1 MSGAIVGGVQQRPV
15 GTRINAFRYAT
26 LAAVDRQRRHC
37 ALRAPHLAAQAQAQP
52 FLDQARHALA
62 FAGGQRLGPGQQFVV
77 NIKGRLHAIN
87 IQKSVFRCLAA
98 EGNAK
103 ATNATANPST
113 NSAGQDKVNQYP
125 HLLAPLDLGFLRL
138 RNRIVMGAMHTRL
151 ETLDRPVE
159 RLGAFYAARARGETG
174 LILTGGFAPNSEG
187 LIEPDGPILND
198 ASQLA
203 PHRAVCDAVHR
214 ENGHIALQIL
224 HTGRYAKVP
233 ECVGPSAIRA
243 RINRYTPRALTLQDI
258 RRTIDDFARTA
269 ALAREAGYDG
279 VEVMGSEGYL
289 INEFTAPVS
298 NRRDDEYGGSL
309 ENRCRL
315 AVEIVE
321 AVRRGCGDDFLL
333 VYRISSIDLVEGGTS
348 ASDTAELA
356 RRVQQAG
363 ADILNTGIGWH
374 ESPVPTIAAS
384 VPRAAWAFA
393 ARRVKEAVSIPV
405 IASNRINNPEL
416 AERLLADGTADLV
429 SMARPLL
436 ADPDFAK
443 KAREGRADEINTCIA
458 CNQSCLDRIFTE
470 RPASCLV
477 NPRAGNEIEFA
488 AAPPLVSKR
497 IAVVGGGPAGMAFA
511 VNAAER
517 GHRVTLYEA
526 SDRLGGQL
534 NLAVAVPGK
543 GEFNETMRY
552 FRVRLERLRVEVKLG
567 SRVDAGSLLAGGFDE
582 IVLATGVKPRVP
594 DLPGIDH
601 PKVVSYVD
609 VLAGGKQVGRRVAI
623 IGAGGIGFD
632 VADFLLADADESVRP
647 ERFFGAWGVDPA
659 ATAGG
664 LLTQAHLRT
673 HRRKLQMFQRKADK
687 LGANLGKTTGWI
699 LKARLRDAGVEMVSG
714 ATYTA
719 IDDAG
724 LHYVADG
731 VPKVLPV
738 DHVVICAGQE
748 SDRDLYDSLVAR
760 GAQPRLIGGADV
772 AAELDAARA
781 IEQAMRLACEI

>member
-1 MSGAIVGGVQQRPV
+1 MTS
-15 GTRINAFRYAT
+15 Y
-26 LAAVDRQRRHC
+26 H
-37 ALRAPHLAAQAQAQP
+37 
-52 FLDQARHALA
+52 
-62 FAGGQRLGPGQQFVV
+62 
-77 NIKGRLHAIN
+77 
-87 IQKSVFRCLAA
+87 
-98 EGNAK
+98 
-103 ATNATANPST
+103 
-113 NSAGQDKVNQYP
+113 

-159 RLGAFYAARARGETG
+159 RLAAFYAARARGEAG
-174 LILTGGFAPNSEG
+174 LILTGGFAPNPEG
-187 LIEPDGPILND
+187 RIEPDGPILND

-214 ENGHIALQIL
+214 EGGRIALQIL
-224 HTGRYAKVP
+224 HTGRYARVP
-233 ECVGPSAIRA
+233 ECVGPSPIRS
-243 RINRYTPRALTLQDI
+243 RINRYTPREMSLQDI

-269 ALAREAGYDG
+269 VLARDAGYDG

-289 INEFTAPVS
+289 INEFTAPVT
-298 NRRDDEYGGSL
+298 NRRDDEFGGSL

-315 AVEIVE
+315 AVEIVR
-321 AVRRGCGDDFLL
+321 AVRRACGDDFLL

-348 ASDTAELA
+348 AGDTAELA
-356 RRVQQAG
+356 LRVQQAG

-393 ARRVKEAVSIPV
+393 ARRLKGAVSIPV
-405 IASNRINNPEL
+405 IASNRINTPDL
-416 AERLLADGTADLV
+416 AEALLGDGSADLV

-436 ADPDFAK
+436 ADPEFAK

-488 AAPPLVSKR
+488 TAAAASPKR
-497 IAVVGGGPAGMAFA
+497 IAVTGGGPAGMAFA
-511 VNAAER
+511 VAAAER
-517 GHRVTLYEA
+517 GHRVTLFEA
-526 SDRLGGQL
+526 AARLGGQL
-534 NLAVAVPGK
+534 NLAVVVPGK
-543 GEFNETMRY
+543 GEFNETVRC
-552 FRVRLERLRVEVKLG
+552 FRVRLARLGVEVKLG
-567 SRVDAGSLLAGGFDE
+567 ERVDAGSLLAGGFDE

-594 DLPGIDH
+594 ALAGVDH
-601 PKVVSYVD
+601 PKAVSYVD
-609 VLAGGKQVGRRVAI
+609 VLTGRTQVGERVAI

-632 VADFLLADADESVRP
+632 VADFLLGDVGESLVP
-647 ERFFGAWGVDPA
+647 DRFFAAWQVDPSA
-659 ATAGG
+659 ASGG
-664 LLTQAHLRT
+664 LEIGATDEPKRP
-673 HRRKLQMFQRKADK
+673 RRQVHMFQRKADRP
-687 LGANLGKTTGWI
+687 GAGLGKTTGWI
-699 LKARLRDAGVEMVSG
+699 LKQRLRDAGVQMVPG

-724 LHYVADG
+724 LHYVIDG
-731 VPKVLPV
+731 APRVLPI

-748 SDRDLYDSLVAR
+748 SDRDLYGSLLAR
-760 GAQPRLIGGADV
+760 GARPRLVGGADI

-781 IEQAMRLACEI
+781 IEQATRLAFEI

>member
-1 MSGAIVGGVQQRPV
+1 M
-15 GTRINAFRYAT
+15 
-26 LAAVDRQRRHC
+26 
-37 ALRAPHLAAQAQAQP
+37 
-52 FLDQARHALA
+52 
-62 FAGGQRLGPGQQFVV
+62 
-77 NIKGRLHAIN
+77 
-87 IQKSVFRCLAA
+87 
-98 EGNAK
+98 
-103 ATNATANPST
+103 TA
-113 NSAGQDKVNQYP
+113 YP
-125 HLLAPLDLGFLRL
+125 NLLAPLDLGFLRL

-151 ETLDRPVE
+151 ETMDRPVE
-159 RLGAFYAARARGETG
+159 RLAAFYAARARGEVG
-174 LILTGGFAPNSEG
+174 LILTGGFAPNPEG

-214 ENGHIALQIL
+214 DGGHIALQIL

-243 RINRYTPRALTLQDI
+243 RINRYTPRELSLQEI

-269 ALAREAGYDG
+269 QLAREAGYDG

-289 INEFTAPVS
+289 INEFTAPVT
-298 NRRDDEYGGSL
+298 NRRDDDYGGSL
-309 ENRCRL
+309 QNRCRL
-315 AVEIVE
+315 AVDIVRT
-321 AVRRGCGDDFLL
+321 VRRACGDDFLL

-348 ASDTAELA
+348 AGDTTELA
-356 RRVQQAG
+356 LHVQQAG

-393 ARRVKEAVSIPV
+393 ARRVKQAVTIPV

-416 AERLLADGTADLV
+416 AEALLADGTADLV

-436 ADPDFAK
+436 ADPEFAK

-477 NPRAGNEIEFA
+477 NPRAGNEIDFYS
-488 AAPPLVSKR
+488 APASGPKR

-511 VNAAER
+511 VSAAER

-526 SDRLGGQL
+526 ADRLGGQL
-534 NLAVAVPGK
+534 NLAAAVPGK
-543 GEFNETMRY
+543 SEFNETIRY
-552 FRVRLERLRVEVKLG
+552 FRVRLARLGVEVKLG
-567 SRVDAGSLLAGGFDE
+567 VPVGASELLAAGFDE

-594 DLPGIDH
+594 DLPGADH
-601 PKVVSYVD
+601 PKVVSYVE
-609 VLAGGKQVGRRVAI
+609 VLAGRKQIGRCVAI

-632 VADFLLADADESVRP
+632 VADFLVGEAEESLRQ
-647 ERFFGAWGVDPA
+647 EEFFRAWHVDPSVSS
-659 ATAGG
+659 GG
-664 LLTQAHLRT
+664 LDTGAADSPSAPPRQVH
-673 HRRKLQMFQRKADK
+673 MFQRKAEK
-687 LGANLGKTTGWI
+687 LGAGLGKTTGWI
-699 LKARLRDAGVEMVSG
+699 LKARLRDAAVEMVSG
-714 ATYTA
+714 ATYTT

-724 LHYVADG
+724 LHYAVDG
-731 VPKVLPV
+731 VPMTLPI

-760 GAQPRLIGGADV
+760 GAKARLIGGADV

-781 IEQAMRLACEI
+781 IEQATRLAVAI

>member
-1 MSGAIVGGVQQRPV
+1 MNR
-15 GTRINAFRYAT
+15 
-26 LAAVDRQRRHC
+26 
-37 ALRAPHLAAQAQAQP
+37 
-52 FLDQARHALA
+52 
-62 FAGGQRLGPGQQFVV
+62 
-77 NIKGRLHAIN
+77 
-87 IQKSVFRCLAA
+87 
-98 EGNAK
+98 
-103 ATNATANPST
+103 
-113 NSAGQDKVNQYP
+113 YP

-151 ETLDRPVE
+151 ETLHRPVE

-174 LILTGGFAPNSEG
+174 LILTGGFAPNPEG
-187 LIEPDGPILND
+187 CIEPDGPILND

-214 ENGHIALQIL
+214 EGGHIALQIL

-243 RINRYTPRALTLQDI
+243 RINRYTPRALSLQDI

-289 INEFTAPVS
+289 INEFTAPVT

-315 AVEIVE
+315 AVQIVR
-321 AVRRGCGDDFLL
+321 AVRRACGDDFLL

-393 ARRVKEAVSIPV
+393 ARRVKEAVTIPV
-405 IASNRINNPEL
+405 IGSNRINNPEL
-416 AERLLADGTADLV
+416 AERLLADGAADLV

-436 ADPDFAK
+436 ADPEFAK

-477 NPRAGNEIEFA
+477 NPRAGNEIELA
-488 AAPPLVSKR
+488 GAPARSPKR
-497 IAVVGGGPAGMAFA
+497 IAVVGGGPAGLAFA

-517 GHRVTLYEA
+517 GYRVTLYEA

-543 GEFNETMRY
+543 GQFNETMRY
-552 FRVRLERLRVEVKLG
+552 FRVRLARLGVEVKLG
-567 SRVDAGSLLAGGFDE
+567 SRVDAGSVLAGGFDE

-601 PKVVSYVD
+601 PKVASYVD
-609 VLAGGKQVGRRVAI
+609 VLTGRKAVGHRVAI

-632 VADFLLADADESVRP
+632 VADFLVGEADESLRP
-647 ERFFGAWGVDPA
+647 ERFFGAWHIDPSA
-659 ATAGG
+659 ATGG
-664 LLTQAHLRT
+664 LDAAVTNRSRQP
-673 HRRKLQMFQRKADK
+673 RRQVHMFQRKADK
-687 LGANLGKTTGWI
+687 LGAGLGKTTGWI

-724 LHYVADG
+724 LHYVVDG
-731 VPKVLPV
+731 VPNVLPV

-748 SDRDLYDSLVAR
+748 SDRDLHDSLVAR
-760 GAQPRLIGGADV
+760 GAKPRLIGGADV

-781 IEQAMRLACEI
+781 IEQATQLAVEI

>member
-1 MSGAIVGGVQQRPV
+1 MTS
-15 GTRINAFRYAT
+15 
-26 LAAVDRQRRHC
+26 
-37 ALRAPHLAAQAQAQP
+37 
-52 FLDQARHALA
+52 
-62 FAGGQRLGPGQQFVV
+62 
-77 NIKGRLHAIN
+77 
-87 IQKSVFRCLAA
+87 
-98 EGNAK
+98 
-103 ATNATANPST
+103 
-113 NSAGQDKVNQYP
+113 YP

-159 RLGAFYAARARGETG
+159 RLAAFFAARARGEAG
-174 LILTGGFAPNSEG
+174 LILTGGFAPNPEG
-187 LIEPDGPILND
+187 RIEPDGPILD
-198 ASQLA
+198 EASQLA
-203 PHRAVCDAVHR
+203 PHRAVCEAVHR
-214 ENGHIALQIL
+214 EGGHIALQIL

-243 RINRYTPRALTLQDI
+243 RINRYTPRALSLQDI

-279 VEVMGSEGYL
+279 VEIMGSEGYL
-289 INEFTAPVS
+289 INEFTAPVT

-315 AVEIVE
+315 AVDIVR
-321 AVRRGCGDDFLL
+321 AVRRACGDDFLL

-348 ASDTAELA
+348 AGDTAALA
-356 RRVQQAG
+356 LRVQRAG

-393 ARRVKEAVSIPV
+393 ARRVKEAVTIPV

-416 AERLLADGTADLV
+416 AEDLLADGTADLV

-436 ADPDFAK
+436 ADPEFAK

-477 NPRAGNEIEFA
+477 NPRAGNEVEFALAPA
-488 AAPPLVSKR
+488 AAPKR
-497 IAVVGGGPAGMAFA
+497 IAVVGGGPAGLAFA

-517 GHRVTLYEA
+517 GHRVTLFEA
-526 SDRLGGQL
+526 AERLGGQL

-552 FRVRLERLRVEVKLG
+552 FRVRLARLGVGVKLG
-567 SRVDAGSLLAGGFDE
+567 ERVDAGGLLAGGFDE

-594 DLPGIDH
+594 DLPGIDR
-601 PKVVSYVD
+601 PNVVSYVD
-609 VLAGGKQVGRRVAI
+609 VLTGSKQVGRRVAI

-632 VADFLLADADESVRP
+632 VAEFLVGAAEQALRP
-647 ERFFGAWGVDPA
+647 EEFFDAWRVDPG
-659 ATAGG
+659 ATTGG
-664 LLTQAHLRT
+664 LDTTSTGGARPP
-673 HRRKLQMFQRKADK
+673 RREVHMFQRKADK
-687 LGANLGKTTGWI
+687 LGAGLGKTTGWI
-699 LKARLRDAGVEMVSG
+699 LKGRLREAGVEMVAG

-724 LHYVADG
+724 LHYLVDG
-731 VPKVLPV
+731 EAKVLPV
-738 DHVVICAGQE
+738 DHVVVCAGQE
-748 SDRDLYDSLVAR
+748 SDRDLHDSLVAR
-760 GAQPRLIGGADV
+760 GARPRLIGGADA

-781 IEQAMRLACEI
+781 IEQATRLACEI